1 MNILGKKHKT
11 FDYSFLL
18 YFSYKTN
25 FDLINNIDNDIGWGC
40 TIRSCQML
48 LSNILLK
55 NKLKDKF
62 GIIDEEYYDYIIYIF
77 KDNYNSLFGLHQFVK
92 YYEKYDKKI
101 GDYVGPYTITS
112 ILENFNNI
120 LNSKF
125 NIIYINNI
133 YDKHSINNILD
144 NDINN
149 DKSYLINFTVKL
161 GINNIDDFYNEYII
175 DLIKNKYFMGI
186 ISGKELQSY
195 YIIGIT
201 DDNKLLYLD
210 PHNVMVYSE
219 NILDKKDYYANNM
232 YNLDIKYLS
241 PTISFSFLI
250 NNKDEVLIFY
260 ENLKKNK
267 ILNIVDKLFDYNLKI
282 DNEWTIVE

>member
-77 KDNYNSLFGLHQFVK
+77 KDNYNSLFGLHQFIK
-92 YYEKYDKKI
+92 YYEKYDKNI
-101 GDYVGPYTITS
+101 GDYIGPYTITS

-120 LNSKF
+120 LDSKF

-133 YDKHSINNILD
+133 YDNYSIKNILD

-149 DKSYLINFTVKL
+149 NKSYLINFTVKL
-161 GINNIDDFYNEYII
+161 GINNIDEYYYEHII

-201 DDNKLLYLD
+201 EHNKLLYLD
-210 PHNVMVYSE
+210 PHNVSVYSE